1 MKRALAITRKELQGY
16 FGSPMALIFIGAFLA
31 VTLFSF
37 FWIDTFFAR
46 GIADVRPLFSRM
58 PLLMIVLV
66 AALSMRQWSE
76 EQRSG
81 TMEVLLT
88 LPVRLVELVIGKFL
102 AVVALVALA
111 LVLTLFLPI
120 SVSILGNLDWG
131 PVIGGYI
138 ASILMASA
146 YAAIGLYLSSKT
158 DNQIVAFIAT
168 ALVSGLFYGIGSS
181 LLVDFFPNSV
191 ARILEAIGTG
201 SRFSSI
207 ERGVIDLGD
216 LLYYLSLTGIFLA
229 LNIRALEVRS
239 WSKNIAVRIKQQA
252 STITTILVIVNL
264 IIVNV
269 WVYPLQGL
277 RLDLTENKEYT
288 LSTTTEDLLSNLE
301 EPLLIRGYFSDKTHP
316 LLSPL
321 IPTIIDMLTEYEIAS
336 GGKVQL
342 EIIDPAED
350 PEKEAEAN
358 QVYGISATPFQ
369 VTDRYEASVINS
381 YFNILFRYGDQ
392 NTVLGFND
400 LIEVQPAR
408 DGSIDVSLR
417 NLEYDLTRAIKKTVY
432 GFQSIDM
439 ILASIT
445 EPVSLT
451 AYITPG
457 TLPDSL
463 ADVPSSM
470 ETVLNTLAEQS
481 NGKLQVSI
489 VDPDESGDA
498 ITPDSLYENYG
509 LQAIPVSF
517 FSSDSYYLYMVLEI
531 GDSFQVLYP
540 TGDLSETDIRSTIES
555 ALKRASTGFLKV
567 IGVWIPPTEYTQ
579 DMFGQT
585 IEPLQSWSELAAQI
599 SADYDVQQVDLSSGQ
614 VPSEVDV
621 LVLVAPENL
630 TEKQVFAVDQ
640 FLMKGGSVIISAG
653 NYKAIVDQYSGG
665 LALQPLTSTLS
676 DLLQS
681 YGITIQNALVM
692 DTQNEPF
699 PVYVTREAGGFNV
712 QEIQAVD
719 YPFFVDIRTDNMD
732 SDHPITANVP
742 AVTMNWSSPIELDET
757 LNANRDTTV
766 LLKSTSSS
774 WLTTDTNIQPDF
786 NLYPMLGFPQTGDQQ
801 SYTLAVSIQ
810 GSFDSYFAGRDLPF
824 GQTEGEIADD
834 GTEAEPET
842 IPPLIESSPDT
853 ARLVVFSSA
862 EFLDDFIFQLSYSM
876 AADRYLNS
884 LQLFQNAIDW
894 SVEDLDLLQI
904 RSRGTYTRL
913 LTPLTSQQESVWEI
927 INYAVALVALA
938 GLAWIWNQEKKKE
951 IPMELEP
958 PTGLTRESEG

>member
-66 AALSMRQWSE
+66 AALTMRQWSE

-88 LPVRLVELVIGKFL
+88 LPVRLYELVIGKFL
-102 AVVALVALA
+102 AVVALVGLA

-131 PVIGGYI
+131 PVVGGYI

-146 YAAIGLYLSSKT
+146 YAAIGLYVSSRT

-168 ALVSGLFYGIGSS
+168 ALVSGFFYGIGSN
-181 LLVDFFPNSV
+181 LLVDFFPNSIANV
-191 ARILEAIGTG
+191 LQAIGTG

-207 ERGVIDLGD
+207 ERGVIDLRD
-216 LLYYLSLTGIFLA
+216 LLYYLSLTGIFLT

-239 WSKNIAVRIKQQA
+239 WSKNTAVRAKQLA
-252 STITTILVIVNL
+252 STLTTVLVVVNL
-264 IIVNV
+264 IVVNV
-269 WVYPLQGL
+269 WVYPLKGL
-277 RLDLTENKEYT
+277 RIDLTEHKEYT
-288 LSTTTEDLLSNLE
+288 LSSTTKDLLNSLD

-316 LLSPL
+316 LLAPL
-321 IPTIIDMLTEYEIAS
+321 VPTLVDMLTEYEVAS
-336 GGKVQL
+336 DGKVQL

-358 QVYGISATPFQ
+358 QVYGISPTPFQ

-392 NTVLGFND
+392 NTTLDFND
-400 LIEVQPAR
+400 LIEVTSTR
-408 DGSIDVSLR
+408 DGTIDVSLR
-417 NLEYDLTRAIKKTVY
+417 NLEYDLTRAVKKTVY

-439 ILASIT
+439 ILDSMN

-451 AYITPG
+451 AYITPN

-463 ADVPSSM
+463 ADVPGTM
-470 ETVLNTLAEQS
+470 ETVLENLADQS
-481 NGKLQVSI
+481 GSKLKTAI
-489 VDPDESGDA
+489 IDPDVSGDN
-498 ITPDSLYENYG
+498 ITRDSLYESYS
-509 LQAIPVSF
+509 LQPLPVSL
-517 FSSDSYYLYMVLEI
+517 FSADSYYLYMVLEI

-540 TGDLSETDIRSTIES
+540 TGDLSEADIRGTIES
-555 ALKRASTGFLKV
+555 ALKRSSSGFLKV
-567 IGVWIPPTEYTQ
+567 IGIWLPPAEYSQ

-585 IEPLQSWSELAAQI
+585 IEPLQSWSELANQI
-599 SADYDVQQVDLSSGQ
+599 SQDYDIQQVDLTSGQ

-621 LVLVAPENL
+621 LVLIAPQNL
-630 TEKQVFAVDQ
+630 TEKQIFAVDQ
-640 FLMKGGSVIISAG
+640 FLMKGGSVIVSAG
-653 NYKAIVDQYSGG
+653 NYKATVDQFSGG
-665 LALQPLTSTLS
+665 LALQPLTGTLS
-676 DLLQS
+676 NLLQS
-681 YGITIQNALVM
+681 YGVTIQNAIVM

-699 PVYVTREAGGFNV
+699 PVYVNREAGGFTV

-719 YPFFVDIRTDNMD
+719 YPFFVDVRTDSMD

-742 AVTMNWSSPIELDET
+742 AVTMNWASPIVLDEG
-757 LNANRDTTV
+757 LNADRDTTV
-766 LLKSTSSS
+766 LLQSTSFS
-774 WLTTDTNIQPDF
+774 WLTPDTNIQPDF
-786 NLYPMLGFPQTGDQQ
+786 TLYPELGFPVESNQQ
-801 SYTLAVSIQ
+801 SYALAVSIQ
-810 GSFDSYFAGRDLPF
+810 GGFESYFTDRDLPF
-824 GQTEGEIADD
+824 GQEDD
-834 GTEAEPET
+834 TAEESAETGPET

-913 LTPLTSQQESVWEI
+913 MTPLTSQQESVWEI
-927 INYAVALVALA
+927 INYVVALIALA

-951 IPMELEP
+951 IPIELEP
-958 PTGLTRESEG
+958 PAGLTRESEG